1 MMAILRTAII
11 LIHPLLAICILY
23 WMNKQYQYR
32 NKRLELRGE
41 AADNYRNQHEKS
53 GRLLYRSALIVVTL
67 GFISNFIIGYT
78 VGDSYFSLLPSSLHG
93 WFGIIGIVLL
103 TFIVRSGKIVKSNRE
118 SGKAFVYELQRHG
131 RASDLV
137 MILLVLHA
145 FIGFIYLFQLLVL

>member
-41 AADNYRNQHEKS
+41 VADNYRNQHEKS

-103 TFIVRSGKIVKSNRE
+103 TFIVRIITRLTTNARK
-118 SGKAFVYELQRHG
+118 L
-131 RASDLV
+131 
-137 MILLVLHA
+137 
-145 FIGFIYLFQLLVL
+145 YLDDWTMLAAVVSRC